1 MRRLLIALSLL
12 LATPAIAATQPQTTN
27 YTSTQTGTAVCTP
40 TISACVPPQTGCS
53 ETTYNCTLNE
63 KTAGILLGPL
73 SSGSSQSGG
82 GGIAPVVASHSCTIA
97 LPVINGTNTSLI
109 PASGGACAYS
119 ATCSGSACSG
129 SNAITSWAIT
139 AQSTANSFSITS
151 SGVLQGGSAAGAV
164 TAAIYTVTVTATNS
178 TGTSSGVTQTVT
190 VANTIPT
197 VTSQACTVDTP
208 LSTGVNTTPG
218 CTYAATCDAQTCVSP
233 YTITSWAIT
242 SQSIAGAFAITNAGV
257 LQGGA
262 NASTVTAGTATI
274 TLTAAN
280 AVGTSSPVVE
290 TVTVVGNPVIQDPGP
305 SQALFNNPYY
315 SCNQNWYVGNF
326 GSGSPSDSNNGTSM
340 STPWATL
347 AHANSAITT
356 TGTGS
361 WCVTTATGFSASAG
375 TSVTK
380 GGTVASSA
388 GYVVYKPQTLNGS
401 TITDPGN
408 QGTAQGLHAAFAVQA
423 NYVIIDGFTLSASS
437 AIQFGV
443 GIEVFNGT
451 NNYAAA
457 QHHVWAL
464 NNIITGYGLSGI
476 GWSQGE
482 YFGVVHNLVHGNSA
496 NSSCNG
502 GPQGSGIAINEP
514 FPTSGYTPT
523 ADDHSNSMIGNTG
536 TLVKNWVMW
545 NVAYNNH
552 VAGCG
557 SGGST
562 DGNGITMDTWNW
574 GCYTGGS
581 SSANCNTSGAAPYL
595 GGVLEAFNIVY
606 NNGGGGIHNNQAP
619 YAIVANN
626 SCYNNYTDTGF
637 PSVGNLP
644 CIDDNGSWANVFINN
659 VSYVPGNAN
668 PTHQIAIG
676 PFGPG
681 GSSQNNFNTTLAN
694 SGGINSSATSIQ
706 LAATTN
712 MPNGTSGMPVSGSY
726 TLPGGNM
733 IYVGTLPTQGGV
745 GTGEL
750 MLVTAGWGTTT
761 LTVVR
766 GYQGTTATSH
776 ANGATITWVPDYFSN
791 NITYAT
797 GANGSL
803 DGSTQTFSGDIYP
816 PSQNLTNTN
825 VNYTN
830 VGNTSTGSDSTQPNG
845 TNFALS
851 GGSPAISY
859 GQTSTNGQTFLS
871 TQSTD
876 AGACYHSLT
885 TCP

>member
-1 MRRLLIALSLL
+1 MHRLLIALSLL
-12 LATPAIAATQPQTTN
+12 LATPVVAATQPQTTN
-27 YTSTQTGTAVCTP
+27 YTSTQTGTATCTP
-40 TISACVPPQTGCS
+40 TTSACVPPVAGCS
-53 ETTYNCTLNE
+53 ETTYNCALNQ
-63 KTAGILLGPL
+63 KSAAILLGPL
-73 SSGSSQSGG
+73 SSGSPQPSG
-82 GGIAPVVASHSCTIA
+82 
-97 LPVINGTNTSLI
+97 N
-109 PASGGACAYS
+109 
-119 ATCSGSACSG
+119 
-129 SNAITSWAIT
+129 
-139 AQSTANSFSITS
+139 
-151 SGVLQGGSAAGAV
+151 
-164 TAAIYTVTVTATNS
+164 
-178 TGTSSGVTQTVT
+178 
-190 VANTIPT
+190 
-197 VTSQACTVDTP
+197 
-208 LSTGVNTTPG
+208 
-218 CTYAATCDAQTCVSP
+218 
-233 YTITSWAIT
+233 
-242 SQSIAGAFAITNAGV
+242 
-257 LQGGA
+257 
-262 NASTVTAGTATI
+262 
-274 TLTAAN
+274 
-280 AVGTSSPVVE
+280 
-290 TVTVVGNPVIQDPGP
+290 VIQSPGP
-305 SQALFNNPYY
+305 SQTLFNTPYY
-315 SCNQNWYVGNF
+315 TCNTNVYVATTGN
-326 GSGSPSDSNNGTSM
+326 DSTGTGTSGN
-340 STPWATL
+340 PWLTL
-347 AHANSAITT
+347 AHANSQ
-356 TGTGS
+356 S
-361 WCVTTATGFSASAG
+361 PSAG
-375 TSVTK
+375 TCINVAA
-380 GGTVASSA
+380 GTYAAGVSITHSGNLASST
-388 GYVVYKPQTLNGS
+388 GYVVYRCQTLNGC

-408 QGTAQGLHAAFAVQA
+408 NGSGQGLHAAFAVQA
-423 NYVIIDGFTLSASS
+423 NYVIIDGFFLSASS

-457 QHHVWAL
+457 QHHVWSV
-464 NNIITGYGLSGI
+464 NNKITGYGLSGI

-482 YFGVVHNLVHGNSA
+482 YFGVIHNLVYGNSA

-514 FPTSGYTPT
+514 FPTAGYTPT
-523 ADDHSNSMIGNTG
+523 ADDHSNIMIGTTG

-557 SGGST
+557 GGGST

-581 SSANCNTSGAAPYL
+581 SSGNCNTSGAAPYL
-595 GGVLEAFNIVY
+595 GGVLEAFNVVY

-644 CIDDNGSWANVFINN
+644 CIDDNGSWANTWINN

-712 MPNGTSGMPVSGSY
+712 MPNGTSGMPISGSY
-726 TLPGGNM
+726 VLPGGNM

-766 GYQGTTATSH
+766 GYQGTTAQSF
-776 ANGATITWVPDYFSN
+776 ANGTKITWVPDYFSN
-791 NITYAT
+791 NVTYAT

-825 VNYTN
+825 VDYTN

-845 TNFALS
+845 TNFALQS
-851 GGSPAISY
+851 GSPAIGY
-859 GQTSTNGQTFLS
+859 GQTSTASQTFLPV
-871 TQSTD
+871 QSTD